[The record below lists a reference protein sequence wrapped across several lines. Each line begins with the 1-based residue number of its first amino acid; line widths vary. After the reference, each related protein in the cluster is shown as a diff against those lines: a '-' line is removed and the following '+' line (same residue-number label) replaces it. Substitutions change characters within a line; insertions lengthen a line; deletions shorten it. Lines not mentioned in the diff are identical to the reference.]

1 MEILWR
7 CEDFE
12 QQKSRAQGPAK
23 EKEEKRIRC
32 LASSPSLSRFSPNAA
47 VTKVKPF
54 SSNLKPIRRDAGI
67 LP

>member
-23 EKEEKRIRC
+23 KKGGETNSMSRI
-32 LASSPSLSRFSPNAA
+32 
-47 VTKVKPF
+47 VTIIIALFAQRGRDKSYTF
-54 SSNLKPIRRDAGI
+54 FCNLKPIRRDADI

>member
-32 LASSPSLSRFSPNAA
+32 LASLLLFSRFSPNAA
-47 VTKVKPF
+47 VTKVTPF
-54 SSNLKPIRRDAGI
+54 SCNLKPIRRDADI